1 MKCQFA
7 YVDETA
13 NYTFMFDA
21 GFDDDD
27 VFPGECKISICGGI

>member
-1 MKCQFA
+1 MKRQFA

-27 VFPGECKISICGGI
+27 VFPGECAA

>member
-13 NYTFMFDA
+13 NYTFTFDA

-27 VFPGECKISICGGI
+27 IFPGECKISVCGGI